1 MSLQK
6 KLIEDILSSYNI
18 IEENKKFVF
27 ESSATLRSTLSS
39 LGYTEKSGQL
49 TSGGEVNDKLTDI
62 VAQILTSYKKAAPT
76 VAVTITAGNDK
87 YHHGLGYKSQH
98 TLGNAIDV
106 TLNPYNTQNA
116 NVFINILNSTKS
128 SNPGFTYI
136 DEYKNPSKAS
146 TGGHFHLQ
154 YGTDTTTSNSGTTT
168 QSANTTTQS
177 ADTETQSIAKS
188 TSSRDFAKSFG
199 QEIVK
204 AVGIAESFKPG
215 AFGSNAKLSRGKI
228 LIPRNSNLKIKCP
241 VSGKIIESDLG
252 DACSNQII
260 VEFEDGFLQY
270 CGISNPLR
278 KTGDLVGVG
287 TVLGT
292 THSNVTVTL
301 YSENKKKEPI
311 VFEKENNKSKERN
324 RDDDKNDLSGKSG
337 YSQLVIKGIRN
348 VKKSFDK
355 KKEDKIE
362 ENIKRI
368 KGLL

>member
-6 KLIEDILSSYNI
+6 KLIDDILSSYNI

-27 ESSATLRSTLSS
+27 ETSATLRSTLSS
-39 LGYTEKSGQL
+39 LGYKEKSGEL
-49 TSGGEVNDKLTDI
+49 TSGGEVNNKLTDI
-62 VAQILTSYKKAAPT
+62 VTQILTSYKKVAPN
-76 VAVTITAGNDK
+76 VIVTITAGNDK
-87 YHHGLGYKSQH
+87 YHKGLGYKSQH

-106 TLNPYNTQNA
+106 SITPYNTESSNA
-116 NVFINILNSTKS
+116 FLNILNSTKS

-154 YGTDTTTSNSGTTT
+154 YGSDTTTSNSGTT
-168 QSANTTTQS
+168 QSADTTTQS
-177 ADTETQSIAKS
+177 ADTETQSITKS

-204 AVGIAESFKPG
+204 AVGITESFKPG

-241 VSGKIIESDLG
+241 VSGKIIEGDLG
-252 DACSNQII
+252 DACSNQLI

-278 KTGDLVGVG
+278 KTGDSVGVG

-324 RDDDKNDLSGKSG
+324 RDNDKNDLSGKSG

-348 VKKSFDK
+348 VKKSFDRK
-355 KKEDKIE
+355 KDDKIE